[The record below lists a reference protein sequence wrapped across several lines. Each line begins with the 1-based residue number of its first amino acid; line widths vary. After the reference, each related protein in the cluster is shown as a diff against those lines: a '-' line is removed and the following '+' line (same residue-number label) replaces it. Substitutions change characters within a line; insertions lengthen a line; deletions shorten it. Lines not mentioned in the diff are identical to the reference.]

1 MLSDFRITWIVAV
14 HRVGNIGNRI
24 GLKGKIT
31 GTSLGHV
38 VELFVG
44 FWIFRFWEKMELKL
58 IDVGIMDVTEA
69 INVHEIVNFSTFV
82 EKADLLLYT
91 LYLNIF

>member
-1 MLSDFRITWIVAV
+1 
-14 HRVGNIGNRI
+14 
-24 GLKGKIT
+24 
-31 GTSLGHV
+31 
-38 VELFVG
+38 
-44 FWIFRFWEKMELKL
+44 MELKL

>member
-1 MLSDFRITWIVAV
+1 
-14 HRVGNIGNRI
+14 
-24 GLKGKIT
+24 
-31 GTSLGHV
+31 
-38 VELFVG
+38 
-44 FWIFRFWEKMELKL
+44 MELKL
-58 IDVGIMDVTEA
+58 IDVGIMDVNEA